1 MQRQPSKAGRDG
13 FSLIE
18 ALVALAIA
26 SMTLMAIFELQVQM
40 ARGQARAQ
48 RAVEQVASQD
58 NALAL
63 VRDIN
68 FSEQPQGQ
76 IAMPGGDQVQ
86 WTSEP
91 LTPPEINV
99 GYGSRTGIFEV
110 TLHQVTVQIIRKG
123 EASPSPLHFERLG
136 WRRLSM
142 GAITEMTAD

>member
-1 MQRQPSKAGRDG
+1 MRLRPSTMGREG

-68 FSEQPQGQ
+68 FTEQPQGQ
-76 IAMPGGDQVQ
+76 IAMPSGDQVQ
-86 WTSEP
+86 WTSQP
-91 LTPPEINV
+91 LTQPEINV
-99 GYGSRTGIFEV
+99 GYGSRTGVFEV
-110 TLHQVTVQIIRKG
+110 TLYRVTVQITRQG
-123 EASPSPLHFERLG
+123 EASPSPLQFERLG
-136 WRRLSM
+136 WRRLTM
-142 GAITEMTAD
+142 GAITEMSAD